1 MIYRRE
7 EFFEEQPED
16 QKFPVKQVE
25 QVTSLDGSVKKFV
38 GRVTLGVQTPMG
50 VTSLPVS
57 FEIEAASVQEAFAK
71 FSQRAETEVEAAKAE
86 LQDELT
92 EMRRRSQSRIVT
104 PGDLPPQDMGNLGK
118 LKL

>member
-16 QKFPVKQVE
+16 QKFPVRQVE

-38 GRVTLGVQTPMG
+38 GRVTLGIQTPMG
-50 VTSLPVS
+50 VTSLPVT

-71 FSQRAETEVEAAKAE
+71 FSQRAETEVEAAKSE

-104 PGDLPPQDMGNLGK
+104 PGDLPPTDLGK

>member
-16 QKFPVKQVE
+16 QKFPVRQVE

-38 GRVTLGVQTPMG
+38 GRVTLGIQTPMG

-71 FSQRAETEVEAAKAE
+71 FSQRAETEVEAAKNE
-86 LQDELT
+86 LQEELS

-104 PGDLPPQDMGNLGK
+104 PGDLPPTDLGK
-118 LKL
+118 LRL

>member
-16 QKFPVKQVE
+16 QKFPVRQVE

-71 FSQRAETEVEAAKAE
+71 FSQRAETEVEAAKGE
-86 LQDELT
+86 LQEELN
-92 EMRRRSQSRIVT
+92 EMRRKSQSRIVT
-104 PGDLPPQDMGNLGK
+104 PGELPPTDFGK

>member
-38 GRVTLGVQTPMG
+38 GRVTLGIQTPMG

-104 PGDLPPQDMGNLGK
+104 PGDLPPTDLGK

>member
-7 EFFEEQPED
+7 EFFEEQPD
-16 QKFPVKQVE
+16 DPKFPVRQVE
-25 QVTSLDGSVKKFV
+25 QLTSLDGSVKKFV
-38 GRVTLGVQTPMG
+38 GRVTLGIQTPMG

-57 FEIEAASVQEAFAK
+57 FEIEAASVQEAFANFAK
-71 FSQRAETEVEAAKAE
+71 RAETEVEAAKGE
-86 LQDELT
+86 LQDELM

-104 PGDLPPQDMGNLGK
+104 PGELPPTDFGK

>member
-16 QKFPVKQVE
+16 QKFPVRQVE

-38 GRVTLGVQTPMG
+38 GRVTLGIQTPMG
-50 VTSLPVS
+50 VTSLPVT

-71 FSQRAETEVEAAKAE
+71 FSQRAETEVEAAKSE

-104 PGDLPPQDMGNLGK
+104 PGDLPPDMGNLGK

>member
-1 MIYRRE
+1 
-7 EFFEEQPED
+7 
-16 QKFPVKQVE
+16 
-25 QVTSLDGSVKKFV
+25 
-38 GRVTLGVQTPMG
+38 MG
-50 VTSLPVS
+50 VTSLPVT

-71 FSQRAETEVEAAKAE
+71 FSQRAETEVEAAKSE

-104 PGDLPPQDMGNLGK
+104 PGDLPPTDLGK

>member
-16 QKFPVKQVE
+16 QKFPVRQVE

-50 VTSLPVS
+50 VTSLPVT

-71 FSQRAETEVEAAKAE
+71 FSQRAETEVEAAKGE

-104 PGDLPPQDMGNLGK
+104 PGDLPPTDLGK

>member
-16 QKFPVKQVE
+16 QKFPVRQVE

-38 GRVTLGVQTPMG
+38 GRVTLGIQTPMG
-50 VTSLPVS
+50 VTSLPVT

-104 PGDLPPQDMGNLGK
+104 PGDLPPTDLGK

>member
-7 EFFEEQPED
+7 EFFEEKPED
-16 QKFPVKQVE
+16 QKFPVRQVE
-25 QVTSLDGSVKKFV
+25 QITSLDGLVKKFV
-38 GRVTLGVQTPMG
+38 GRVTLGIQTPMG
-50 VTSLPVS
+50 VTSLPVT
-57 FEIEAASVQEAFAK
+57 FEIEAASIQEAFAK
-71 FSQRAETEVEAAKAE
+71 FSQRAETEVEAAKSE

-104 PGDLPPQDMGNLGK
+104 PGDLPPTDLGK